1 MKKVL
6 ALVIC
11 IAMIACF
18 AVTASAADYTVTYTV
33 SSYEGAKVGDTVTVT
48 VSLTKNSDLGALEF
62 DVDLDDEY
70 LEATSI
76 TNSRGKQQWY
86 AGIDPVAKGAS
97 VMGSDGLNAES
108 GTYKFAFANAEGIY
122 EEGALVEFYVK
133 VIKELPEEGAA
144 IDLIVNATTNY
155 EDSGKTYENV
165 IVNGVV
171 KGVKAEEPPVPSE
184 DPSKPEPVDPSKP
197 EPVDPSKPEDPSKPA
212 DPSEPVQP
220 GEPAET
226 DTDAPAETDTDVTG
240 TDTEEGATTD
250 IPKTGETTAIAVA
263 AGLCAVMAAAFVIT
277 KKVND

>member
-11 IAMIACF
+11 IAMIACV

-33 SSYEGAKVGDTVTVT
+33 SSYEGAKVGDVVTVT
-48 VSLTKNSDLGALEF
+48 VSLSKNSDLGALEF

-76 TNSRGKQQWY
+76 TNDRGKQQWY

-97 VMGSDGLNAES
+97 VMGSDGLNADS

-122 EEGALVEFYVK
+122 QEGALVEFYVK
-133 VIKELPEEGAA
+133 VLKDLPEEGAA
-144 IDLIVNATTNY
+144 ITLTVNATTHYDNNQL
-155 EDSGKTYENV
+155 TYENK
-165 IVNGVV
+165 IVNGVITPYV
-171 KGVKAEEPPVPSE
+171 EEPSVVPSGPSTV
-184 DPSKPEPVDPSKP
+184 DPSPVDPSDDDK
-197 EPVDPSKPEDPSKPA
+197 EPTTPSKPA
-212 DPSEPVQP
+212 ESD
-220 GEPAET
+220 T
-226 DTDAPAETDTDVTG
+226 DTNPATGDVTG
-240 TDTEEGATTD
+240 
-250 IPKTGETTAIAVA
+250 IAVA